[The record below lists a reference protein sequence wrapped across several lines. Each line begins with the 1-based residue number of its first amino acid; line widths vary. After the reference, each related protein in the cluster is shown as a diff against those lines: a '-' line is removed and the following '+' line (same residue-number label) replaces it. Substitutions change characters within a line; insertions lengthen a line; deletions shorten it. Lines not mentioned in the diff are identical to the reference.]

1 MGRSSLRV
9 TIHTDGGA
17 RGNPGPAAGAFVMT
31 AAEDGAMLKEEGI
44 FLGHATNNVAEYSAM
59 IAGLEAAE
67 AAEAVE
73 VDVFSDSQLM
83 VRQMTGEYRVR
94 NEGLKP
100 LYAAARA
107 LAGRFERC
115 DFHYLRR
122 EKNLRADALV
132 NKTLD
137 RSNSV
142 RQADG

>member
-31 AAEDGAMLKEEGI
+31 AAEDGALLKEEGV

-100 LYAAARA
+100 LYSAARA